1 MIQIEQYFNDFFKGT
16 KNPSLDAMKYFMKEY
31 NDFQKKMKFIHI
43 AGTNGKG
50 SCTEMISNILAKQG
64 YKVGKFLSPHLIK
77 YNERISINGKQIL
90 DEEMSEIIEE
100 LEPKIKEYNKNHQLG
115 ITLFELETIMALL
128 YFYRKKVDFVVLETG
143 LGGLYDSTNIISNP
157 LVSVITSIG
166 YDHMRILGDTLSKIA
181 YQKAGIIKE
190 NSNTVF
196 FGQTQEINEVFIK
209 KCKEKNNDLHL
220 ITEEQI
226 KNYSYDSQYQYFDY
240 KNLEK
245 IAVNLKG
252 IKQIQ
257 NASICIE
264 SMSILNDL
272 GYKISENSIKEGLS
286 TVIHRGRMEVLNQQ
300 PLVVYDGAHNEPAI
314 ENLQK
319 TIDMYYKDLDRV
331 YIISILKRKD
341 YKKMIELLMKDKD
354 ATFIFT
360 SGNDENKYATSEEL
374 YETARKYDNGL
385 LYKMPIE
392 KAIEFAM
399 NTQKNTVNFVIGSF
413 YTYGT
418 VVDHI
423 KTLQQQKKML

>member
-1 MIQIEQYFNDFFKGT
+1 MTQIEQYFNDFFKGT

-115 ITLFELETIMALL
+115 ITLFELEIIMALL

-209 KCKEKNNDLHL
+209 NAKK
-220 ITEEQI
+220 
-226 KNYSYDSQYQYFDY
+226 
-240 KNLEK
+240 K
-245 IAVNLKG
+245 IM
-252 IKQIQ
+252 I
-257 NASICIE
+257 
-264 SMSILNDL
+264 
-272 GYKISENSIKEGLS
+272 
-286 TVIHRGRMEVLNQQ
+286 
-300 PLVVYDGAHNEPAI
+300 
-314 ENLQK
+314 
-319 TIDMYYKDLDRV
+319 
-331 YIISILKRKD
+331 YI
-341 YKKMIELLMKDKD
+341 
-354 ATFIFT
+354 
-360 SGNDENKYATSEEL
+360 
-374 YETARKYDNGL
+374 
-385 LYKMPIE
+385 
-392 KAIEFAM
+392 
-399 NTQKNTVNFVIGSF
+399 
-413 YTYGT
+413 
-418 VVDHI
+418 
-423 KTLQQQKKML
+423 